1 MFLLFT
7 KLKEEGGGVG
17 GLFQEGHLFDVMT

>member
-7 KLKEEGGGVG
+7 KLKEEGGGGG
-17 GLFQEGHLFDVMT
+17 GLFQEEHLFDVIT

>member
-7 KLKEEGGGVG
+7 KFKEEGGGGG
-17 GLFQEGHLFDVMT
+17 GLFQEEHLFDIMT